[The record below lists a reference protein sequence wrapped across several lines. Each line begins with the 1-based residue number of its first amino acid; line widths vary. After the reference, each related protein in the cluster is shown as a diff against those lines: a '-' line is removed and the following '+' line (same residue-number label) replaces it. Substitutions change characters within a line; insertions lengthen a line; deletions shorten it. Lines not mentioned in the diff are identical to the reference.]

1 MQVLPFRLGTN
12 ESHSF
17 RMCQQVNSKLLL
29 ALMGARGCA
38 ALLICQ
44 MTELGSLLVY
54 RASFFK
60 NTSLFETCQMML
72 NFEVHIEK

>member
-1 MQVLPFRLGTN
+1 
-12 ESHSF
+12 
-17 RMCQQVNSKLLL
+17 
-29 ALMGARGCA
+29 MGARGCA